1 MTAENLIFGI
11 NPIHQLLSNSPEK
24 IIEIFVANDK
34 NDKRVLEL
42 MASAQTNKI
51 SVQRIDIKKLDK
63 MLDNQNHQGIMAKI
77 IAPANY
83 TEADLA
89 QLFNSSKQPLF
100 LILDGVQDPHNLGA
114 CLRTADAAGVTAVI
128 VPKDN
133 AVGITPVVR
142 KVASGA
148 ADNVP
153 VVKVSNLARALRDL
167 QELGVW
173 IVGTDSEG
181 EQTLYDLDL
190 TGAIGI
196 VLGAEGEGMRQ
207 LTRKHCDYLVKL
219 PMLGQVESLNVSVAT
234 GVCLYEAVR
243 QRSCK

>member
-1 MTAENLIFGI
+1 MAAETVIFGI
-11 NPIHQLLSNSPEK
+11 NPLQHLLNNNPEK
-24 IIEIFVANDK
+24 IIEIFISTDK
-34 NDKRVLEL
+34 NDTRIQGL
-42 MASAQTNKI
+42 MTVANMHKI

-63 MLDNQNHQGIMAKI
+63 MLDNQNHQGVMAKI
-77 IAPANY
+77 VAPVNF
-83 TEADLA
+83 TESDLA
-89 QLFNSSKQPLF
+89 ALFNSTAKPLF
-100 LILDGVQDPHNLGA
+100 LVLDGVQDPHNLGA

-133 AVGITPVVR
+133 AVGITPIVR

-148 ADNVP
+148 ADAIP
-153 VVKVSNLARALRDL
+153 LVKVSNLARALREL

-190 TGAIGI
+190 TGAIAI

-234 GVCLYEAVR
+234 GICLYEVLR
-243 QRSCK
+243 QRLIS